1 MMAFHS
7 SLHPDHNHLSM
18 SLWAGQQRRRL
29 LLDSITTAF
38 DSVAP
43 PIDMSDPLSPLK
55 ARMSMIRPIE
65 STSSYNNNNNN
76 EDKNKSKTKLKSHSD
91 AEIKAARDTFTIL
104 ADSILGK
111 EKEMK
116 SKKKMEQEI
125 EKMKKEQ
132 EEKIHAMAMNK
143 PPPSSRQKVST
154 KKSRIT
160 TTTTGSRR
168 SFTPYS
174 RFSNSST
181 SSSLPL
187 IPTIM
192 KTTTYSPVTS
202 MLKAP
207 DPIINNSSHC
217 EAITL
222 NKVYTSDKP
231 NLSVKTSDTKVKVA
245 KNMLKTKEKGM
256 IFETR
261 KKPDLFDEWIKKR
274 NELL

>member
-1 MMAFHS
+1 MAFHS

-55 ARMSMIRPIE
+55 ARMSMIRPME
-65 STSSYNNNNNN
+65 STSSYN
-76 EDKNKSKTKLKSHSD
+76 EDKNKSKTKSKSHSD

-132 EEKIHAMAMNK
+132 EEKIHVMAMNK
-143 PPPSSRQKVST
+143 PPPSSRQKQSS

-160 TTTTGSRR
+160 TTTTSRR

-174 RFSNSST
+174 RFSNSTT

-187 IPTIM
+187 IPTTM
-192 KTTTYSPVTS
+192 QTTTYSPVTS

-207 DPIINNSSHC
+207 DPIIVKSNHC
-217 EAITL
+217 ETITL

-231 NLSVKTSDTKVKVA
+231 DLSVKTSDTKVKVA

-261 KKPDLFDEWIKKR
+261 KKPDVFDEWIKKR

>member
-1 MMAFHS
+1 MAFHS

-55 ARMSMIRPIE
+55 ARMSVIRPIE
-65 STSSYNNNNNN
+65 STSSTRGDGENNKGKGK
-76 EDKNKSKTKLKSHSD
+76 KNKSHSD

-125 EKMKKEQ
+125 EKMKREQ
-132 EEKIHAMAMNK
+132 EERIHEMAMNK
-143 PPPSSRQKVST
+143 PPTSSRQKT
-154 KKSRIT
+154 MKKSRLTAAT
-160 TTTTGSRR
+160 TTTAAVTERSR
-168 SFTPYS
+168 SNTPFSRMSRYS
-174 RFSNSST
+174 

-187 IPTIM
+187 ITPHTR
-192 KTTTYSPVTS
+192 TYSPVTT

-207 DPIINNSSHC
+207 DPIITKNSHC
-217 EAITL
+217 ETLTL
-222 NKVYTSDKP
+222 NKIYTSDKP
-231 NLSVKTSDTKVKVA
+231 NLTVKTNNTKVKDA
-245 KNMLKTKEKGM
+245 KKMLKTKEKGM

-261 KKPDLFDEWIKKR
+261 KKPEVFDEWIKER